1 MEQNSKTFSISSNRA
16 MLSFLFLLLQ
26 QALAINLFTPDGQRG
41 PLLGTYFGPPGT
53 NATFD
58 YVVVGGG
65 TAGLALATR
74 LSANRSLSVA
84 VIEAGGFY
92 EIDNH
97 NYSSVAGYESYY
109 TGADP
114 ANTQPLIDWG
124 FVTTPQPV
132 CLADVLFRQWRLR
145 RAGLAFGLF

>member
-1 MEQNSKTFSISSNRA
+1 
-16 MLSFLFLLLQ
+16 MLSLLLLLFHQ
-26 QALAINLFTPDGQRG
+26 VSAINLLIPDGERG
-41 PLLGTYFGPPGT
+41 PLLGTYFGSPGT

-74 LSANRSLSVA
+74 LSANRSQSVA

-92 EIDNH
+92 EIDNS
-97 NYSSVAGYESYY
+97 NYSTVPGYYGYY

-124 FVTTPQPV
+124 FVTTPQLV
-132 CLADVLFRQWRLR
+132 CLFSEMYSLI
-145 RAGLAFGLF
+145 